1 MCPLPGDFVGFVNL
15 GVIVALCEDVF
26 FLLNFKNFLVIVM
39 CIDFPV

>member
-26 FLLNFKNFLVIVM
+26 FFAEF
-39 CIDFPV
+39 